1 MEAEQPNQR
10 DRHGPPQPGPE
21 HDGRAQ
27 RHCSQL
33 RVVAPSDEHI
43 QRILQGEKTV
53 ELRKTRPAVEAGQ
66 PAALY
71 ATAPTSA
78 VVATCVIDRVVVGIP
93 GQLRSALLGPA
104 RVTAQEYDAYLS
116 GSQQAVAIYLRDVSV
131 LHEPITLDHI
141 RQSRAWHPPQT
152 WHFLHPDHLAD
163 LVGNH
168 MALSQLQIAL

>member
-1 MEAEQPNQR
+1 MADNASKLMIMSIHPR
-10 DRHGPPQPGPE
+10 
-21 HDGRAQ
+21 
-27 RHCSQL
+27 
-33 RVVAPSDEHI
+33 HI

-116 GSQQAVAIYLRDVSV
+116 GSPQAVALYLRNVSV
-131 LHEPITLDHI
+131 LNEPITLDHI
-141 RQSRAWHPPQT
+141 RQSQAWHPPQT
-152 WHFLHPDHLAD
+152 WHFLHPDHLSD

-168 MALSQLQIAL
+168 TALSQLKIAL

>member
-1 MEAEQPNQR
+1 MADNASKLMIMSIHPR
-10 DRHGPPQPGPE
+10 
-21 HDGRAQ
+21 
-27 RHCSQL
+27 
-33 RVVAPSDEHI
+33 HI

-93 GQLRSALLGPA
+93 GQVRSALLGPA

-131 LHEPITLDHI
+131 LNEPISFAQFPFI
-141 RQSRAWHPPQT
+141 RNHKILAIEDYMGKS
-152 WHFLHPDHLAD
+152 PDY
-163 LVGNH
+163 
-168 MALSQLQIAL
+168 LSYSEPISL